1 MDLEIQLRI
10 QKSDMKEKKN
20 DDESVTNN
28 FSFMSQNVKICDESN
43 FKLKTEKRTW
53 NLKIK
58 I

>member
-1 MDLEIQLRI
+1 MDLEIQLSI
-10 QKSDMKEKKN
+10 QKSDMKEKN

-28 FSFMSQNVKICDESN
+28 FSFMSQNVKICKESN